1 LKSIFFLSF
10 KIIFFLTTTSLE
22 AQEIYTKNVVLMG
35 SDFEITI
42 VEKNDSEAN
51 RLINIAIKEIS
62 RIESLIS
69 SWDKNSQTTLINYNS
84 GIKPVKVDTELFNLI
99 SRSIKV
105 SNLSQGAFDISYAS
119 LDKVWFFDKKMQ
131 KMPSDD
137 QIANSVAKVG
147 FENIILNEKEQ
158 TVFLKLKGMK
168 IGFGAI
174 GKGYAADRAKEILIK
189 NNVKSGIINASGD
202 LTAWGQKPSGEDWMV
217 AIVNPLNKTKVFSW
231 LPIKNKSIVT
241 SGNYERFINFDGKSY
256 SHIIDPRTGYPSQ
269 GILSVT
275 IVTENA
281 ELADALAT
289 SVFVLGEE
297 IGMNMINQLKGVDCI
312 IINSDNKIIKS
323 KNIKINEI

>member
-1 LKSIFFLSF
+1 
-10 KIIFFLTTTSLE
+10 
-22 AQEIYTKNVVLMG
+22 MG

-51 RLINIAIKEIS
+51 RLINIAINEIS

-147 FENIILNEKEQ
+147 FENIILNDKEQ